1 MAEKFR
7 HTLKG
12 FFETGKIPTQA
23 QYADLIDSNL
33 NLSDVG
39 VQIIKGTISAS
50 VISIPGFSNL
60 SSSLAAAIA
69 GGDNL
74 GNHTA
79 IQNLLME
86 GFSIQNALHITSS
99 GNISASGL
107 LFISASQNAGQTY
120 EVLVRDPSTGRV
132 YHTGSYGEGGGGG
145 GFTAADISG
154 SWQGQNFISAS
165 QTFLSTGQR
174 SGNSVITGSL
184 FLVGSSG
191 HLTAS
196 GNISASN
203 NIIGSKGYFSQTIIT
218 LNSTDLAAEASPF
231 LISIAD
237 NNGQDEKLQVNHEGV
252 LRFGALTT
260 LPTAITGGLVYSE
273 NNFYMGVL

>member
-107 LFISASQNAGQTY
+107 LFISASQKAGETY
-120 EVLVRDPSTGRV
+120 GVLVRDPATGRV
-132 YHTGSYGEGGGGG
+132 YHTGSYGTGGGRRRRR
-145 GFTAADISG
+145 IYS
-154 SWQGQNFISAS
+154 SR
-165 QTFLSTGQR
+165 TFQVHGKAK
-174 SGNSVITGSL
+174 IL
-184 FLVGSSG
+184 FQLHKHS
-191 HLTAS
+191 
-196 GNISASN
+196 
-203 NIIGSKGYFSQTIIT
+203 YQ
-218 LNSTDLAAEASPF
+218 
-231 LISIAD
+231 
-237 NNGQDEKLQVNHEGV
+237 QVKEV
-252 LRFGALTT
+252 
-260 LPTAITGGLVYSE
+260 AIQ
-273 NNFYMGVL
+273 